1 MVGTPAS
8 WPPLMP
14 RLSHLGSA
22 SDTRSRA
29 GMRARPKLL
38 AGYSPDLPGHVP
50 PVDFC
55 NRMDPQAQPRPLQT
69 PPLTAMASHRT
80 VGSVAPGE
88 APPAE
93 LSRFRGRRAAL
104 APPRLPRRPPAPT
117 WIYPKPIDPD
127 TFCRSLMPLTPWKS
141 ALATTGRKPIPPT
154 TPFETLG
161 GSACRARHAPKNAA
175 RLEGP
180 PRTVARE
187 SNCPWPHPR
196 CLPPQRPLCH
206 PTAAFPLPPS

>member
-1 MVGTPAS
+1 
-8 WPPLMP
+8 MP

-29 GMRARPKLL
+29 GLRARPKLPT
-38 AGYSPDLPGHVP
+38 GYYTG
-50 PVDFC
+50 
-55 NRMDPQAQPRPLQT
+55 APRPRAARRLLQLYGSTSTT
-69 PPLTAMASHRT
+69 PTPSDPAVTAMASHRMA
-80 VGSVAPGE
+80 GGVAPGE

-93 LSRFRGRRAAL
+93 LSRFRGCRAAL
-104 APPRLPRRPPAPT
+104 TSPQRPRRPPAPT
-117 WIYPKPIDPD
+117 RIYPKPIDPD

-161 GSACRARHAPKNAA
+161 GSTCRARHAPKSAT

-180 PRTVARE
+180 PQTVARE
-187 SNCPWPHPR
+187 SDCPWPHPR
-196 CLPPQRPLCH
+196 CLPPQGPLCH
-206 PTAAFPLPPS
+206 PTATFPSPPS